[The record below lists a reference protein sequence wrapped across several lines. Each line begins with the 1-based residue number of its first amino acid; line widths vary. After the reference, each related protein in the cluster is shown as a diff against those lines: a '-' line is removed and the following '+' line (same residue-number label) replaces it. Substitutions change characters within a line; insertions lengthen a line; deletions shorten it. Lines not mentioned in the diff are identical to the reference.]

1 MARFASLR
9 KAPGH
14 VIRILGICKIRHVA
28 RHAGRSRQVVVSFV
42 ALLAG
47 YGRRCVPQS
56 QQEAGDGVI
65 EFRVQPV
72 VRGVAL
78 LARRLERHAAGHVVR
93 VRRAL
98 ELPHVTGQAVRG
110 HGLELT
116 VRRVLV
122 AGIAIHG
129 SVCAGQREAVV
140 MILDLLDGDVP
151 PAHGVALRAIRTQ
164 LALVNIRVAI
174 LALVAYIIKYELD
187 VARRAGHAHVHAAQ
201 RILGLIVIEFRNG
214 ANGPPTLGR
223 MAVGAGDTEAAVRT
237 LRRSG
242 ALGLSARMR
251 RGEQDQE

>member
-28 RHAGRSRQVVVSFV
+28 GHAGRSPQIVVSFV

-56 QQEAGDGVI
+56 QQEAGDRVI

-78 LARRLERHAAGHVVR
+78 LARSRECGHADVGR
-93 VRRAL
+93 ILYAL
-98 ELPHVTGQAVRG
+98 EIRHVTGQAVRG

-116 VRRVLV
+116 VGRVLV

-129 SVCAGQREAVV
+129 SVCAGQRKAVV

-187 VARRAGHAHVHAAQ
+187 VACRAGHAHVHAAQ
-201 RILGLIVIEFRNG
+201 RILGLIVIEFRNC
-214 ANGPPTLGR
+214 ANGLPTLGR

-237 LRRSG
+237 L
-242 ALGLSARMR
+242 
-251 RGEQDQE
+251 